1 LVERMTIIFVGLFFL
16 LAYEIEQNLRN
27 LVLVEIDSWY
37 VKRVLQM
44 KLLELLRLPDINQNV
59 RSTFGIILRVQTRF
73 DLILRN
79 YRIFG
84 DIQILALNL
93 GLSFC
98 SFN

>member
-1 LVERMTIIFVGLFFL
+1 MMIIFVGLFFL

-27 LVLVEIDSWY
+27 LILVEVDSWY
-37 VKRVLQM
+37 IKRVLQM
-44 KLLELLRLPDINQNV
+44 KLLEVLRLPDVNQNIG
-59 RSTFGIILRVQTRF
+59 STFGIILRVRIRF

-93 GLSFC
+93 RLRFRA
-98 SFN
+98 FN